1 MMDETRFK
9 MLYDQTSGP
18 LLSYILRVTGEKA
31 TADDVF
37 QEAYIR
43 MLQHETDVDLAKHKA
58 YLFATATNLIRDHWR
73 RVKRERRWEE
83 EGAVQTSR
91 GANEIDLR
99 YGVEEA
105 LQGMSPQQRSLLWLA
120 YVEGYRHDEIASMLK
135 LREKSVRVL
144 LYRAR
149 RKLSEICRSMGI
161 HKEEVQ

>member
-1 MMDETRFK
+1 MMDETRSK
-9 MLYDQTSGP
+9 VLYDQTSGP

-83 EGAVQTSR
+83 EGAEQTSR
-91 GANEIDLR
+91 GENEIDLR
-99 YGVEEA
+99 
-105 LQGMSPQQRSLLWLA
+105 
-120 YVEGYRHDEIASMLK
+120 
-135 LREKSVRVL
+135 
-144 LYRAR
+144 
-149 RKLSEICRSMGI
+149 
-161 HKEEVQ
+161 